1 MTEYSS
7 VYLDTAPIIYAL
19 DGVEPYTQNVQSFLF
34 SNFENDCIFS
44 TSSITN
50 TEYLV
55 FPYRKSDFQKITEY
69 ERFKSILGIKSVP
82 ADDII
87 TKKAAEIRSKYNGI
101 KGMDS
106 IHIATAIKSGCDVFL
121 TNDKQLKQI
130 SEIQVLLVSE
140 L

>member
-1 MTEYSS
+1 M
-7 VYLDTAPIIYAL
+7 
-19 DGVEPYTQNVQSFLF
+19 
-34 SNFENDCIFS
+34 
-44 TSSITN
+44 
-50 TEYLV
+50 
-55 FPYRKSDFQKITEY
+55 FPYRNSDFQKITEY

-87 TKKAAEIRSKYNGI
+87 TKKAAEIRSKYNRI

-106 IHIATAIKSGCDVFL
+106 IHIATAIKSGCDLFL

-130 SEIQVLLVSE
+130 SEIHVLLVSE